1 MCKSVS
7 SSSVHD
13 TDMSLHRRLDEQT
26 VLVTAVIV
34 VVNHGLQIIRI
45 FLHRLE
51 NLIFLGTKPLN
62 LLHPFIFLCSI
73 GISLPDEFFLP
84 HVSIGI
90 WLASSTGSNC
100 LIPVPKRL
108 SIPAAMISNVV
119 FIVFSPSFFYQIDF
133 IIVFILHI
141 SADHRSL
148 PTAHHEEVCEGLSS
162 HRVRIHTVLFFLI
175 QTLIRQHSTFG
186 AYLVHF
192 AFTV

>member
-7 SSSVHD
+7 SSSVHG

-90 WLASSTGSNC
+90 L
-100 LIPVPKRL
+100 LIQCNTK
-108 SIPAAMISNVV
+108 
-119 FIVFSPSFFYQIDF
+119 FYDF
-133 IIVFILHI
+133 YLFC
-141 SADHRSL
+141 
-148 PTAHHEEVCEGLSS
+148 TQ
-162 HRVRIHTVLFFLI
+162 LFFLPFQRGRADQGFTFPPVQDVSI
-175 QTLIRQHSTFG
+175 LSTFLPSG
-186 AYLVHF
+186 SG
-192 AFTV
+192 